1 MLETNLDDCTGEM
14 MGLTMELLLAAGARD
29 VNYTPIYM
37 KKNRPAC
44 KLEVLCKE
52 EKVSALEEVIFH
64 QTTAIGLR
72 KRKEVRRI
80 LPRKKETV
88 MTPYGEVELKICTS
102 AGENLYLPGIR
113 QHPRTG
119 SGNGPV
125 LSGNLS
131 ESGGRGMEEKKER
144 LKALLDEYTKGNA
157 CLAFSGGIDSS
168 LILKLAQEAA
178 DRNGT
183 KLYAVTFDTVLHP
196 KADREIASRVARE
209 NHSIHEIISVDELKQ
224 EEIRFN
230 PKNRCYLCKKSLFS
244 GLLDFARAHDAAVV
258 MEGTNQDDLKQYRP
272 GIQAVK
278 ELGVKSPLMEA
289 GFTKAEIRAY
299 AKELGISV
307 AERPSSPCLATR
319 LPYGTEIDMALLK
332 RIGEGEEALRNLG
345 LKNVRI
351 RVHGEIARLEVDS
364 ASFPA
369 ILEQREEV
377 LSILKKV
384 GVPYL
389 TLDLEGFRSGSMDIH
404 VK

>member
-1 MLETNLDDCTGEM
+1 
-14 MGLTMELLLAAGARD
+14 
-29 VNYTPIYM
+29 
-37 KKNRPAC
+37 
-44 KLEVLCKE
+44 
-52 EKVSALEEVIFH
+52 
-64 QTTAIGLR
+64 
-72 KRKEVRRI
+72 
-80 LPRKKETV
+80 
-88 MTPYGEVELKICTS
+88 
-102 AGENLYLPGIR
+102 
-113 QHPRTG
+113 
-119 SGNGPV
+119 
-125 LSGNLS
+125 
-131 ESGGRGMEEKKER
+131 MEEKKER

-230 PKNRCYLCKKSLFS
+230 PKNRCYLC
-244 GLLDFARAHDAAVV
+244 
-258 MEGTNQDDLKQYRP
+258 
-272 GIQAVK
+272 IQAVK
-278 ELGVKSPLMEA
+278 EMGVKSPLMEA